1 MRLITAV
8 SEQFSGLCKME
19 KEARS
24 LIFSATPLIGLLLL
38 SLLYTELIWL
48 PNTRH
53 CGSDQMVGNHEYR
66 NLCSI
71 RSTGKDGQ
79 GIDDQEHLNFLLRR
93 LVRGEDQT
101 QLDTTGF
108 ACHSDF
114 HTDVCVA
121 NRPVRIDM
129 RTMNIYATFS
139 QGIPQAN
146 HTVRPYARK
155 ADKKAMSFVSPVQ
168 ILQGNIT
175 LPACQYTH
183 NVPAA
188 VFSSGGYTGNLFHEF
203 NEIIIPLFVTYRS
216 LQSRLRFIVTDFN
229 PPFSGKFKKILS
241 HLSSYEV
248 IKPAA
253 NGSVHCFPGAVIGL
267 HYHGN
272 LALNNTD
279 IPGGY
284 SMLGFRQFLR
294 ESYNLKVVNVSE
306 MNKPVLILVSRPK
319 TRTFLNEDDMVTMMK
334 ALGFR
339 VVVARPHMMSN
350 LDKFAQV
357 VNSCSVMVGAHG
369 AGLTNAMFLP
379 QGAVLVQVVPL
390 GLRWLSATYFGGPA
404 KEMGLKY
411 VEYRVE
417 PVESSLLTL
426 YNQDHPVITNP
437 ASIFLEGYAVAR
449 AVYIN
454 GQNLTINV
462 VRFREALVKALGL
475 LGLSAPLG

>member
-1 MRLITAV
+1 MAVRKRLTRRQENGFDQV
-8 SEQFSGLCKME
+8 GGKME
-19 KEARS
+19 KAPGSPVFR
-24 LIFSATPLIGLLLL
+24 ATPLVCLLLL
-38 SLLYTELIWL
+38 TLLYTL
-48 PNTRH
+48 H
-53 CGSDQMVGNHEYR
+53 FGSDQWNQQIR
-66 NLCSI
+66 NRGSS
-71 RSTGKDGQ
+71 RSTPGKDGR
-79 GIDDQEHLNFLLRR
+79 GIDDQEHLDFLLRR
-93 LVRGEDQT
+93 LVRGEDQN
-101 QLDTTGF
+101 QLEATGF
-108 ACHSDF
+108 ACHSDL

-121 NRPVRIDM
+121 NRSVRIDT
-129 RTMNIYATFS
+129 RTMKLYAPFS
-139 QGIPQAN
+139 QGMPQAN
-146 HTVRPYARK
+146 SIVRPYPRK
-155 ADKKAMSFVSPVQ
+155 PDKRAMSFVSPVQ

-175 LPACQYTH
+175 TPACHYTH
-183 NVPAA
+183 DFPAV
-188 VFSSGGYTGNLFHEF
+188 VFSSGGYRGNLFHEF
-203 NEIIIPLFVTYRS
+203 NDIIIPLFITCRHF
-216 LQSRLRFIVTDFN
+216 QSRLRFINTDFN
-229 PPFSGKFKKILS
+229 PSFVGRFNKILS

-272 LALNNTD
+272 LALNTTY

-319 TRTFLNEDDMVTMMK
+319 TRSFLNEDDMVTMMK

-390 GLRWLSATYFGGPA
+390 GLRWLSARYFGGPA

-426 YNQDHPVITNP
+426 YDQDHPVITNP
-437 ASIFLEGYAVAR
+437 ASIFLEGYEVAR
-449 AVYIN
+449 AVYID

-462 VRFREALVKALGL
+462 VRFREALVEALGL
-475 LGLSAPLG
+475 LGRSAPLG

>member
-1 MRLITAV
+1 
-8 SEQFSGLCKME
+8 ME
-19 KEARS
+19 KEPRS
-24 LIFSATPLIGLLLL
+24 LIFRATPLICLLLL

-48 PNTRH
+48 RYTRH
-53 CGSDQMVGNHEYR
+53 CGSDQMVGNQEFR
-66 NLCSI
+66 NWCSI

-121 NRPVRIDM
+121 SRPVRIDM
-129 RTMNIYATFS
+129 RTMKVYATFS
-139 QGIPQAN
+139 RGIPQEN
-146 HTVRPYARK
+146 HIVRPYARK
-155 ADKKAMSFVSPVQ
+155 ADKIAMSFVSPVQ

-175 LPACQYTH
+175 PPACQYTH

-203 NEIIIPLFVTYRS
+203 NEIIIPLFVTYRP

-229 PPFSGKFKKILS
+229 PPFSGKVTKILS

-248 IKPAA
+248 INPAA
-253 NGSVHCFPGAVIGL
+253 DQSVHCFPGAVVGL
-267 HYHGN
+267 HYHDY
-272 LALNNTD
+272 LAINTTD

-284 SMLGFRQFLR
+284 SMLGFKQFLR

-306 MNKPVLILVSRPK
+306 MNKPVLILLSRPK
-319 TRTFLNEDDMVTMMK
+319 TRTFLNEDEMVTMMK

-339 VVVARPHMMSN
+339 VIVARPHMTSN

-390 GLRWLSATYFGGPA
+390 GLRWLSARYFGGPA

-411 VEYRVE
+411 VKYQIE

-426 YNQDHPVITNP
+426 YGQDHPVITNP
-437 ASIFLEGYAVAR
+437 ASLFLKGYMAAR
-449 AVYIN
+449 AVYIDA
-454 GQNLTINV
+454 QNLTINV
-462 VRFREALVKALGL
+462 VRFRETLVKARGL
-475 LGLSAPLG
+475 LERSAPLG